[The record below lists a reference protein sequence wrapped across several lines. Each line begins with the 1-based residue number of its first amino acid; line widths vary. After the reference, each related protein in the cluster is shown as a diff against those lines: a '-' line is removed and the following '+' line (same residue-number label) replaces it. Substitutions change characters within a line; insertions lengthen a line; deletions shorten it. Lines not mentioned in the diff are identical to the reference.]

1 MSSQPC
7 ARRRSMAAVRRR
19 AGQSAARGRPPG
31 RLHHAPDCAC
41 AGRPLCTL
49 AHSPERSL
57 QARLSLAF
65 ALPGHPRPGLP
76 ASCPRR
82 RGSPGCWDTHARR
95 RSTIAVVEQESQRWG
110 DRRAEQR
117 ETGMHGQAERRR
129 GLPSLPAA
137 PDLVTNPA
145 QSADIALLCSTP
157 AALPTPPPPPTPRAR
172 SRFDDSST
180 PNHQSSSSLSSSS
193 SSSLPPMLPL
203 R

>member
-1 MSSQPC
+1 
-7 ARRRSMAAVRRR
+7 MAAVRRR
-19 AGQSAARGRPPG
+19 AGQSAACGRPPG

-49 AHSPERSL
+49 AYSPERSL

-82 RGSPGCWDTHARR
+82 RGSPGCWDTHASR

-117 ETGMHGQAERRR
+117 ETGMHGQAEQGEASPRSRRHRTWSATGAVSRHQFVEFHTCRPPSHVSAHAFQSSHPLTTRSPLVHFRR
-129 GLPSLPAA
+129 G
-137 PDLVTNPA
+137 
-145 QSADIALLCSTP
+145 
-157 AALPTPPPPPTPRAR
+157 
-172 SRFDDSST
+172 DSST